1 MEQADP
7 KRRRARRGGYRRPYR
22 IAGGVLLV
30 LTMSAA
36 MLTFILVER
45 WESAARAPS
54 ALDGANAGGGGI
66 SPFTATLYYVAA
78 DGRGLVRREI
88 EVPYGADPLSRAR
101 IIAER
106 QLEDAPWPLLSP
118 FPEGTRLR
126 AVYRTDDGT
135 LFVDLSGEV
144 TAEHTGGSLNELL
157 TVYTLVNA
165 LATNV
170 AGVDAVQILV
180 DGREVDTLAGH
191 IDLRQPLTPNLTW
204 VVDLPRAAGEAL
216 PEAEAGGAPVDAGAE
231 GNAEPPETETG
242 GAPVDAGAEGGAERP
257 ATPAGD
263 PPPRS

>member
-1 MEQADP
+1 MDLEER

-22 IAGGVLLV
+22 IAGGVLFV
-30 LTMSAA
+30 LTMAA
-36 MLTFILVER
+36 AALTFILVER

-54 ALDGANAGGGGI
+54 ALDGANAGGGGS

-88 EVPYGADPLSRAR
+88 DVPYGADPLSRAR

-106 QLEDAPWPLLSP
+106 QLESAPWPLLSP
-118 FPEGTRLR
+118 FPQGTRLR
-126 AVYRTDDGT
+126 AVYRTDDGA

-144 TAEHTGGSLNELL
+144 TAEHSGGSLNELL
-157 TVYTLVNA
+157 TVYALVNA

-204 VVDLPRAAGEAL
+204 VDLPRADGEAF
-216 PEAEAGGAPVDAGAE
+216 PETEAGGAPAEAGA
-231 GNAEPPETETG
+231 GR
-242 GAPVDAGAEGGAERP
+242 DADLPGTR
-257 ATPAGD
+257 AGD
-263 PPPRS
+263 PPPGS

>member
-1 MEQADP
+1 MDLEER

-30 LTMSAA
+30 LTMAA
-36 MLTFILVER
+36 ATLTFILVER

-54 ALDGANAGGGGI
+54 ALDGANAAGGGS

-106 QLEDAPWPLLSP
+106 QLENAPWPLLSP
-118 FPEGTRLR
+118 FPQGTRLR
-126 AVYRTDDGT
+126 AVYRTDDGA
-135 LFVDLSGEV
+135 LFVDLSSEV
-144 TAEHTGGSLNELL
+144 TAEHSGGSLNELL
-157 TVYTLVNA
+157 TVYALVNA

-204 VVDLPRAAGEAL
+204 VDLPRADGEAF
-216 PEAEAGGAPVDAGAE
+216 PEAEAGGAPAEVGGEPAEAGAGGDADRP
-231 GNAEPPETETG
+231 GN
-242 GAPVDAGAEGGAERP
+242 R
-257 ATPAGD
+257 AGD
-263 PPPRS
+263 PPPGS